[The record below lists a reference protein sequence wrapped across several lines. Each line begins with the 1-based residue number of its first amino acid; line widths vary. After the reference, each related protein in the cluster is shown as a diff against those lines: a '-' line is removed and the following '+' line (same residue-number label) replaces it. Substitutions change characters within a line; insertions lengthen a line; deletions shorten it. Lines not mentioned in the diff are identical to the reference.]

1 MKWTEQR
8 PTTYGVYW
16 FRGVIRSD
24 SGRVEIKLPESIL
37 VRFSEPKPVT
47 GEENSLGV
55 IALERRRPLEPLVTD
70 AIEHWDGEWAGP
82 ITPRTASS
90 PDRSARRPTIFF

>member
-1 MKWTEQR
+1 MEWTESR
-8 PTTYGVYW
+8 PTKDGVYW

-24 SGRVEIKLPESIL
+24 SGKVEIKLPEPLL

-47 GEENSLGV
+47 QYENSLGV
-55 IALERRRPLEPLVTD
+55 IALERRSPLEALVTD

-82 ITPRTASS
+82 ITP
-90 PDRSARRPTIFF
+90 PNGW